1 MEMPLHVDLADM
13 IVRLLLAALAGALLG
28 FNRGQGGHAAGF
40 RTTILVSLAAAVAM
54 IQANLLL
61 PVGGKSPD
69 SFSVMDVARFPLGI
83 LTGVGFIGGGTI
95 LKRGNLV
102 TGVTTAATL
111 WIATAIGLCFGGGQ
125 IVLGIVGTVLAAI
138 TLWWL
143 SAIDDLIPRWRK
155 ALVTVAA
162 PGRLGRS
169 AELLNLPTG
178 CHAEFRSVEVVGDQT
193 LTRFE
198 LVWQAKEQSAKT
210 EALLEALRGND
221 AVVSVQLQLE
231 SNH

>member
-1 MEMPLHVDLADM
+1 MARNDTDVIPEPRIGQVGS
-13 IVRLLLAALAGALLG
+13 RTERAGLGATALL
-28 FNRGQGGHAAGF
+28 
-40 RTTILVSLAAAVAM
+40 
-54 IQANLLL
+54 
-61 PVGGKSPD
+61 
-69 SFSVMDVARFPLGI
+69 
-83 LTGVGFIGGGTI
+83 
-95 LKRGNLV
+95 
-102 TGVTTAATL
+102 
-111 WIATAIGLCFGGGQ
+111 
-125 IVLGIVGTVLAAI
+125 LGIVGTVLAAI

-162 PGRLGRS
+162 PGRSGRS
-169 AELLNLPTG
+169 AELADLPAG

-198 LVWQAKEQSAKT
+198 LAWQAKERSGKT